1 MRFVKAKV
9 TGNLS
14 ADVEPDMEVE
24 NVKEKP
30 ALNQDVPPL
39 PYKIPEWSKKPS
51 DDYYFEILKNGRS
64 STTDKFRQEV
74 ITFGRLPVCDISLE
88 HQSISRYHA
97 VIQFKEDGSKYIY
110 DLGST
115 HGTYLNKTLVAK
127 NHYLRLRVGD
137 MLRFGA
143 SSRLF
148 VLQGPEEAQPVVNAA
163 PKAQP
168 DEISWGMGG
177 QDAFEG
183 DEWAGKD
190 LVLGMVD
197 RSTIEED
204 AYYLKDPRK
213 ALTLWLENK
222 GAELEI
228 AIQEDEDAEAST
240 FTARI
245 ELPVPLR

>member
-1 MRFVKAKV
+1 MFSAK
-9 TGNLS
+9 LS
-14 ADVEPDMEVE
+14 LVSSSNPV
-24 NVKEKP
+24 V
-30 ALNQDVPPL
+30 L
-39 PYKIPEWSKKPS
+39 KKPNNNFVTVS
-51 DDYYFEILKNGRS
+51 VISTSLK
-64 STTDKFRQEV
+64 
-74 ITFGRLPVCDISLE
+74 
-88 HQSISRYHA
+88 
-97 VIQFKEDGSKYIY
+97 
-110 DLGST
+110 
-115 HGTYLNKTLVAK
+115 
-127 NHYLRLRVGD
+127 
-137 MLRFGA
+137 
-143 SSRLF
+143 RLF
-148 VLQGPEEAQPVVNAA
+148 VLQGPQEAQPVVKAA

-204 AYYLKDPRK
+204 AFYLKEPRK

-245 ELPVPLR
+245 ELPVPLH